1 MSLARRQRREL
12 AKQFGY
18 LGKKE
23 GVSQMRERLQRSQKM
38 GKQMHLQHL
47 ERVQNDLIESRR
59 EKEIKKQEELALDLS
74 AENSTLEEKISLTSS
89 AFDFLKNNTSD
100 SEPSASAE

>member
-23 GVSQMRERLQRSQKM
+23 GVIQMRERLQRSQKI

-47 ERVQNDLIESRR
+47 ERVQNDLIE
-59 EKEIKKQEELALDLS
+59 
-74 AENSTLEEKISLTSS
+74 
-89 AFDFLKNNTSD
+89 
-100 SEPSASAE
+100 